1 MGEGQEFKVNLG
13 YMRPHLKNNNYKK
26 ENWIICLNYSV
37 SVGGTCQFEY
47 LPQERIVGGSILR
60 CMFIITLTVK

>member
-1 MGEGQEFKVNLG
+1 MGKRQEFKVNLG

-37 SVGGTCQFEY
+37 KVLGVLVNLNVC
-47 LPQERIVGGSILR
+47 LKQE
-60 CMFIITLTVK
+60 